1 MYFLKLK
8 FEDKGF
14 HKKNIS
20 NKNIQNKKKNTEQRI
35 D

>member
-20 NKNIQNKKKNTEQRI
+20 NKNIQNKKKTPNKG
-35 D
+35 